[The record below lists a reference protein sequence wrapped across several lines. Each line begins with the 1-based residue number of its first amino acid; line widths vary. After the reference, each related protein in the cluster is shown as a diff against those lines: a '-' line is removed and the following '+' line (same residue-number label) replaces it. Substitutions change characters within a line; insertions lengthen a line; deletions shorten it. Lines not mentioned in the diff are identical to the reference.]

1 MRFIMSEFSIPFC
14 IFPGGVTGGRVFGA
28 GVDTVPRK
36 QFGRGVVFGYS
47 DGGSARRSDSH
58 AGHISRGRP
67 ENAIY
72 ADGGASDPR
81 LLFPD

>member
-1 MRFIMSEFSIPFC
+1 MRFITSEFSIPFC
-14 IFPGGVTGGRVFGA
+14 IFPGGACSGVGGLTA
-28 GVDTVPRK
+28 PQK
-36 QFGRGVVFGYS
+36 PFGRGGVFGCS
-47 DGGSARRSDSH
+47 DGGARSSDSH

-72 ADGGASDPR
+72 TDGGASDPR